1 MDGSWFGPEPVSL
14 SAWSAP
20 DAGDDSVFDCIE
32 VIRAFGELPDDVR
45 NAPVARID
53 GRLLD
58 RRLLAQ
64 LISQPPPPN
73 SEVGWSD
80 RILKREESLMPHLGR
95 VLFCALIRLPGV
107 QYTVEI
113 DPVSKAVVHWEWQAA

>member
-1 MDGSWFGPEPVSL
+1 MDGSWFGPEPVSF
-14 SAWSAP
+14 SVSP
-20 DAGDDSVFDCIE
+20 PGEVGDESVFDCIE

-64 LISQPPPPN
+64 LISQPPPPD

-80 RILKREESLMPHLGR
+80 RILRREESLVPHLGK

-113 DPVSKAVVHWEWQAA
+113 DPLSRAVVHWEWQSA